1 MLIFILILVIFF
13 LIITVILLAIK
24 LIDSI
29 TSSLAPAISTP
40 SDALGTI
47 CSQLKISDS
56 DEVWELGCGDAR
68 VICYCAKKHPG
79 AKFVGI
85 ENGIIMFTKAKWR
98 TRHQNNVQIIFGNI
112 KSTRPKTATK
122 MYLYLLPTALQIVKP
137 TIPKGCMVVSL
148 EFKLPKIKP
157 STSVKLPK
165 ASKFAHRLYI
175 YKF

>member
-1 MLIFILILVIFF
+1 MITIPILCLLLVVAFLLFF
-13 LIITVILLAIK
+13 TVIAL
-24 LIDSI
+24 DQVRSG
-29 TSSLAPAISTP
+29 LAPAISSP
-40 SDALGTI
+40 IEALGTI

-68 VICYCAKKHPG
+68 VISYCAKKHPG
-79 AKFVGI
+79 TKFVGV
-85 ENGIIMFTKAKWR
+85 ENGIIMFTKAKWL

-112 KSTRPKTATK
+112 KSKRPKTATK